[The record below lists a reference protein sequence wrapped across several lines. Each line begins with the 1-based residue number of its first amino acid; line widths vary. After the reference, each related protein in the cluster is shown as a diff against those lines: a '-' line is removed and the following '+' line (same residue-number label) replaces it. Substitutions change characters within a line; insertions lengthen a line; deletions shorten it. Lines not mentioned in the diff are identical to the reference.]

1 MENVYLVEDIDII
14 DSEYSVTA
22 HSSLDKAKEWVS
34 NLLND
39 IDDGDVVQSFEN
51 GMNYLITCMGESE
64 REIKIIKEE
73 SAMKSVACFLISSQ
87 DKKLFLKI

>member
-1 MENVYLVEDIDII
+1 MGNVYLVEDIDII

-34 NLLND
+34 DLLND

-51 GMNYLITCMGESE
+51 GMNYLITCMGENE

-73 SAMKSVACFLISSQ
+73 VR
-87 DKKLFLKI
+87 